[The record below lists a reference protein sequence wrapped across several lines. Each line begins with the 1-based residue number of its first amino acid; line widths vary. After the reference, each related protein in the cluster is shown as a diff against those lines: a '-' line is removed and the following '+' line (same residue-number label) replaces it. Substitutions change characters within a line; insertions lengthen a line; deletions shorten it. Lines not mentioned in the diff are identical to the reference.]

1 MKEKMLE
8 GKVALVTGAAAKR
21 GMGRA
26 IALKLASEGAN
37 VVVLD
42 KYASPKSYW
51 TGDEGWRGLDEVVE
65 EIETFG
71 VEGLSVMADI
81 TVTSEVE
88 EAVNKALE
96 KFGKIDILVH
106 GAGIRGTV
114 GVPVVDFDEDE
125 WHQVFNVNTLG
136 AFIMSKVVG
145 RHMIERNEGGKIV
158 HIASAAGR
166 EGVPG
171 SSGYAASKWAV
182 LGLVKSLAK
191 ELAPYKINVNAINP
205 GFFSTNLRDI
215 DALEGSKKA
224 GVSIDEYKKKEHEM
238 LAKMV
243 PLGRMGRLEDITKLI
258 LFLVSSE
265 SDYMTGQDIN
275 ITGGH
280 HM

>member
-96 KFGKIDILVH
+96 KFGKVDILVH